1 MGVKSIQMLRLTL
14 REIQEASVEERLHLI
29 EVILQSLKNDIE
41 TTSPASKKIFTVRKF
56 SLGAEVHIDR
66 DQLYNK

>member
-1 MGVKSIQMLRLTL
+1 MLRLTL

-29 EVILQSLKNDIE
+29 EVILQSLKKDIE

-56 SLGAEVHIDR
+56 SLGAEVHVDR

>member
-1 MGVKSIQMLRLTL
+1 MLRLTL

-29 EVILQSLKNDIE
+29 EIILQSLKKDIE
-41 TTSPASKKIFTVRKF
+41 MSSPAPKKMFTVRKF
-56 SLGAEVHIDR
+56 SLGAEVHVDR

>member
-1 MGVKSIQMLRLTL
+1 MLRLTL
-14 REIQEASVEERLHLI
+14 RGIQEASVEERLHLI
-29 EVILQSLKNDIE
+29 AIILQSLKKDIE

-56 SLGAEVHIDR
+56 SLGAEVHVDR